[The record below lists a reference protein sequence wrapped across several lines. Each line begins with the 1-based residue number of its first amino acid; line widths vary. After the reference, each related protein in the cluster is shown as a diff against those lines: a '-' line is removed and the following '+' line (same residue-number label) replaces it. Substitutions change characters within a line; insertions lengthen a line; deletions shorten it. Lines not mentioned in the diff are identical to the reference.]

1 MLAALQCF
9 IASLGLGSLP
19 MKRSC
24 WTLLALAALASAR
37 TLVAAEAP
45 LEPPIPGEAEDAAE
59 RVGSTADHSQFG
71 VLEGPFESGQEVT
84 QACLSCHTE
93 AAEQVQRSIHW
104 TWRYEQPETGQAL
117 GKRNVV
123 NNLCIG
129 LAGNYPRCTSCH
141 TGYGWE
147 DADFDFSA
155 EERVDCLVCH
165 DTTGEYVKLPTG
177 AGHPPYEDTESQGKT
192 FEAPDLAHV
201 AQNVGETSLETCGSC
216 HFEGGGGDA
225 VKHGDLDSSLLDPP
239 RSLDVHM
246 SEAGGGFSCSDCH
259 AFSGHIQRGSRYH
272 VRMPDYEDSPLAAH
286 PQDKPA
292 CVACHGSA
300 PHEPGLHD
308 KLNAHGELIAC
319 QTCHVP
325 EIARGGLSTKTVWDW
340 SEAGRMGPDGG
351 RIVERN
357 EQGRVVYDSKK
368 GSFEWAED
376 YAPTYRWFNGEVS
389 YTLVG
394 DTIDPAGEVP
404 LNRPLGG
411 PDEAGSKI
419 WPFKVIYG
427 RQPYDAGNDHLVV
440 PKLFGSE
447 GEDAAYWRSYDWD
460 RAIRAGMAEA
470 RAIGQTDADYSGD
483 YGFIDTRMYWPV
495 NHMVAPAEESV
506 ACGECHSP
514 GGRMAG
520 VAGVYVPGEDGHP
533 LIERIGWAA
542 VGLTLLATLL
552 HGGLRYYLYRRQRRG
567 GGHNEAERGS

>member
-1 MLAALQCF
+1 MLAALQYSVV
-9 IASLGLGSLP
+9 SLGLGSLP

-37 TLVAAEAP
+37 TLAAAEAP
-45 LEPPIPGEAEDAAE
+45 LEPPIPGEAEEAAE
-59 RVGSTADHSQFG
+59 RVGSTADHTQFE
-71 VLEGPFESGQEVT
+71 VLEGPFEDATEVT
-84 QACLSCHTE
+84 EACLSCHTE
-93 AAEQVQRSIHW
+93 AAKQVQRSIHW

-147 DADFDFSA
+147 DADFDFNA

-165 DTTGEYVKLPTG
+165 DTTGEYVKRPTG
-177 AGHPPYEDTESQGKT
+177 AGHPPYEDTEFQGKT
-192 FEAPDLAHV
+192 FEAPDLARV
-201 AQNVGETSLETCGSC
+201 AQNVGETSRATCGSC

-225 VKHGDLDSSLLDPP
+225 VKHGDLDSSLIDPP
-239 RSLDVHM
+239 RRVDVHM
-246 SEAGGGFSCSDCH
+246 SPQGKDFTCSTCH
-259 AFSGHIQRGSRYH
+259 EFSGHIQAGSRYH
-272 VRMPDYEDSPLAAH
+272 IETEAEGHNPHER
-286 PQDKPA
+286 PA
-292 CVACHGSA
+292 CRSCHGDA
-300 PHEPGLHD
+300 PHEGGVHD
-308 KLNAHGELIAC
+308 KLNEHSGTIAC
-319 QTCHVP
+319 QTCHIP
-325 EIARGGLSTKTVWDW
+325 EIARGGLATKTRWDW
-340 SEAGRMGPDGG
+340 STAGRLD
-351 RIVERN
+351 
-357 EQGRVVYDSKK
+357 EQGEPVVRKEDGRVVYHGKK

-376 YAPTYRWFNGEVS
+376 YAPTYRWFNGEVA
-389 YTLVG
+389 YTLLG

-419 WPFKVIYG
+419 WPFKVIRG
-427 RQPYDAGNDHLVV
+427 RQPYDADNDRLVV

-447 GEDAAYWRSYDWD
+447 GEDAAYWRGYDWD

-470 RAIGQTDADYSGD
+470 RALGQTEAAYSGD
-483 YGFIDTRMYWPV
+483 YGFVDTRMYWPV

-567 GGHNEAERGS
+567 GGHNEAEGGS